1 MMMMMV
7 MMVIIDDND
16 DHHDI
21 PVTGGKW
28 NRLDAVSAEHNQLWV
43 ACVAVHDQQVEDRY
57 CGPEDLQLL
66 LEIQFQL
73 SNEVFHLLNLVFNLK
88 ECDINLQV

>member
-1 MMMMMV
+1 MA
-7 MMVIIDDND
+7 
-16 DHHDI
+16 
-21 PVTGGKW
+21 GGQW
-28 NRLDAVSAEHNQLWV
+28 DGLDAVSAEHNQLGV